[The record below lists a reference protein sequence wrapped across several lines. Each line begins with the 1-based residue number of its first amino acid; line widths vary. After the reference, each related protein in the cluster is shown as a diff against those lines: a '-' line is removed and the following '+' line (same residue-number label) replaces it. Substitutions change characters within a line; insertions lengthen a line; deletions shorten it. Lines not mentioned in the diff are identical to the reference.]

1 LSIGKRYLTTLVEI
15 GIIKVLNVEKGRRL
29 CFLVESFVKAF
40 ILRNFTRTAIFEI
53 ERKTVLLELF
63 LGKHK
68 QVI

>member
-1 LSIGKRYLTTLVEI
+1 MTTLVEI

-29 CFLVESFVKAF
+29 CFLVEPFVKAF

>member
-1 LSIGKRYLTTLVEI
+1 MTTLVEI

-53 ERKTVLLELF
+53 ERITVLLELF